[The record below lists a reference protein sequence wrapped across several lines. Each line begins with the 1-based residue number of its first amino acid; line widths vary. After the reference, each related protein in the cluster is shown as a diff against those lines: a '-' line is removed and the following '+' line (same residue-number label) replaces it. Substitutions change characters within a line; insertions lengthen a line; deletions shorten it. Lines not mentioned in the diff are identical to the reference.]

1 MLSFIKD
8 RFIRREME
16 KEEKEIKIGFAVS
29 GALTAIIIVNLIYL
43 NIFIAT
49 HNTTPPKLAAATV
62 STPSPTPSPISTASA
77 VIEPSAQQVVTA
89 PPQNSARDYY
99 INLGSGTNQSTD
111 WTDVSGTLST
121 FDIAQYQNIK
131 EVHLETTINVP
142 TANGTI
148 SVRLF
153 NKTDGTA
160 VWNSDRTVNAQVSGD
175 LLISQNI
182 FYPYGPKLY
191 SVQMK
196 SQLGILAN
204 LAQARL
210 HIITQ

>member
-1 MLSFIKD
+1 MLKFIKD
-8 RFIRREME
+8 RFIRQEME
-16 KEEKEIKIGFAVS
+16 KEEKEIKVGFAIS
-29 GALTAIIIVNLIYL
+29 GALTAIVIANLVYL

-62 STPSPTPSPISTASA
+62 STPTAAPSPISTASA
-77 VIEPSAQQVVTA
+77 VVQPPAQQVAVVQPKNT
-89 PPQNSARDYY
+89 QKDYY

-111 WTDVSGTLST
+111 WTDVAGTLST

-131 EVHLETTINVP
+131 EVHLETTVNAP

-160 VWNSDRTVNAQVSGD
+160 VWNSDRTVNAQISGD

-182 FYPYGPKLY
+182 FYSYGPKLY

-210 HIITQ
+210 HIITH